1 MALATRGKRLLIALG
16 VVTALL
22 LGTAVSGSARSQHIR
37 GGLAASAG
45 TNKPATV
52 TTGSCPTPGTH
63 FVAADNTGVST
74 TSTTYVD
81 VPDMSVSFTTT
92 GTRAWCAVAT
102 FSAWSFASGDALLY
116 VQAVMDGTVIGAPGE
131 QQFDGDSDE
140 DADGKWAASHAFTFV
155 FPSVSV
161 GAHTIK
167 IQYRSYDGKTVFLHR
182 RSLTVFHH

>member
-1 MALATRGKRLLIALG
+1 MATRGKRLLIALG

-22 LGTAVSGSARSQHIR
+22 FGTSVAGNARSPHIR
-37 GGLAASAG
+37 GGLAALAG
-45 TNKPATV
+45 SNKPATV
-52 TTGSCPTPGTH
+52 VSGSCPTPGTH

-74 TSTTYVD
+74 TSTTMVD
-81 VPDMSVSFTTT
+81 VPDMSVSFTAT

-102 FSAWSFASGDALLY
+102 FSAFAFASGDALLY
-116 VQAVMDGTVIGAPGE
+116 VQAVLDGAVIGAPGE

-140 DADGKWAASHAFTFV
+140 DADSKWAAAHAYTFV

-167 IQYRSYDGKTVFLHR
+167 IQFRSYDGKTVYLHR